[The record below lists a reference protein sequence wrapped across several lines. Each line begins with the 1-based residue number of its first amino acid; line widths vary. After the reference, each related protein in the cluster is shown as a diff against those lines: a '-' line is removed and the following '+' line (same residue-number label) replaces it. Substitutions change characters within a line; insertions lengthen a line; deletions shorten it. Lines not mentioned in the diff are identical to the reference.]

1 MALSE
6 GKVIYSTHG
15 KDVILPAQR
24 TNLELLAPCTH
35 EEADTRLMVHALD
48 SASNGYKRL
57 KIGSNDT
64 DVVVLAIAIAN
75 TLPAD
80 QVWVTY
86 GTGKNVHPAHTVATS
101 LGQKASVLLMFH
113 ALTGCDTV
121 SFFGGRLKKTA
132 WDTSNL
138 LEVNQ
143 ARKEL
148 FPKRFVT

>member
-6 GKVIYSTHG
+6 GKVIYSTYG

-48 SASNGYKRL
+48 AASNGYKRL
-57 KIGSNDT
+57 KIRSDDT
-64 DVVVLAIAIAN
+64 DVVLAIAIAN

-80 QVWVTY
+80 EVWVTY

-101 LGQKASVLLMFH
+101 LDQKASVLLMFH

>member
-15 KDVILPAQR
+15 KDVILSAQR

-57 KIGSNDT
+57 KIRSDDT

-113 ALTGCDTV
+113 ALTGCDTG